1 MKKLILSA
9 ILFAAATSL
18 FAQNAQIE
26 QFYQKYEGKEGFT
39 SVKITEKLFALAAS
53 ATGSDPDIQNVVDGI
68 KGIQILVF
76 ENTENNAKSGEY
88 YREFMSTV
96 STSNFDELMTVNSEG
111 DKVKFYGKMAS
122 EKVLNEM
129 LLVCDSDGEFV
140 MISILGE
147 INMED
152 ISKLSEMDID
162 GLEELKKVED
172 KE

>member
-1 MKKLILSA
+1 M
-9 ILFAAATSL
+9 
-18 FAQNAQIE
+18 
-26 QFYQKYEGKEGFT
+26 
-39 SVKITEKLFALAAS
+39 
-53 ATGSDPDIQNVVDGI
+53 
-68 KGIQILVF
+68 VF

-88 YREFMSTV
+88 YHEFMSTV
-96 STSNFDELMTVNSEG
+96 STGNFDELMTVNSEG

-122 EKVLNEM
+122 DKILNEM

-152 ISKLSEMDID
+152 ISKLSEMDIN